1 MFGNFQGLYVGE
13 PRENYVLNKEET
25 GVQNMSRRN
34 FIRQNSLGAVSL
46 CALNGPAVMATGQSA
61 FKLERTSVADL
72 SRDLQ
77 HFIPRMMQHVGVPG
91 LSIAVI
97 RDGRVIWSQAFG
109 VRNNETREPVTT
121 DTPFEAASLSKAA
134 FAYAVLKLCN
144 QGKLSLDVPLWN
156 YRPNYFLPSAD
167 PRSKLI
173 TTRMILAHSSGLHFR
188 PDDKS
193 VQIHSTPG
201 EQWFYSPMGYGY
213 LQRIVEHITGQ
224 PLEDFMQTN
233 VLRPFGMSNSS
244 YDWNENYER
253 TAARGHDQNG
263 KRVAGQNF
271 YEKFR
276 GFTAADKAK
285 ILEVQPEDAAPGAGF
300 SLTTTP
306 TDYARFLIEILKP
319 SPTHLSPAWSME
331 MLKPQIKVSTPIRWG
346 LGWTIEPGDAGDA
359 FYHYGNAGTLQH
371 LAVGLREQQ
380 AGVVIM
386 TNSGNGLRMC
396 IRTALRA
403 LGAARLTYTLSFA

>member
-1 MFGNFQGLYVGE
+1 MSLYA
-13 PRENYVLNKEET
+13 LT
-25 GVQNMSRRN
+25 GSSVRAAAQD
-34 FIRQNSLGAVSL
+34 A
-46 CALNGPAVMATGQSA
+46 PT
-61 FKLERTSVADL
+61 LERRSIEHVVK
-72 SRDLQ
+72 DLQ
-77 HFIPRMMQHVGVPG
+77 QFVPRMMQHVGVPG

-97 RDGRVIWSQAFG
+97 RDGKIIWTDAFG
-109 VRNNETREPVTT
+109 VRNNETREPLTT
-121 DTPFEAASLSKAA
+121 DTPFEAASFSKAA
-134 FAYAVLKLCN
+134 FAYAVLNLCE
-144 QGKLSLDVPLWN
+144 QGKLSLDTPLWN
-156 YRPNYFLPSAD
+156 YRPNYFLPADD

-173 TTRMILAHSSGLHFR
+173 TTRMILSHTSGLHYR

-201 EQWFYSPMGYGY
+201 EKWFYSAMGYGY

-224 PLEDFMQTN
+224 PVEGFMQTN
-233 VLRPFGMSNSS
+233 LLKPFGMSRSS
-244 YDWNENYER
+244 YDWNEEYEK
-253 TAARGHDQNG
+253 TAARGHDQEG

-276 GFTAADKAK
+276 SFTPAEKAK
-285 ILEVQPEDAAPGAGF
+285 ILTVQPEDAAPGAGF

-306 TDYARFLIEILKP
+306 KDYARYLVEILKP
-319 SPTHLSPAWSME
+319 SVHDKAHLSPTMLKE
-331 MLKPQIKVSTPIRWG
+331 MLKPQIKVSTPINWG
-346 LGWTIEPGDAGDA
+346 LGWTIENGEAGVA

-371 LAVGLREQQ
+371 LAVGLKEQQ

-403 LGAARLTYTLSFA
+403 LGAPHMTYTLAFA